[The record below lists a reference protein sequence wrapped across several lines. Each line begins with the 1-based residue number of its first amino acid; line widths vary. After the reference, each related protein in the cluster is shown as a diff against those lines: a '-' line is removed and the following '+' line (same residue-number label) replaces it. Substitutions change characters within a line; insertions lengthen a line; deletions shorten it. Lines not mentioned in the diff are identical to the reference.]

1 MQYELTTLSCL
12 LLEQDAVSAGAHRWV
27 TDPGTAGRLLGAW
40 RSEIGELGQIVVL
53 RGFDEI
59 DELQQERRRALMS
72 GGPFNIGGDHVG
84 LSMETYE
91 LFPFLPEIEPSTRGR
106 FYEFRRYWLMP
117 AGIAPTIAAWEQ
129 AVGPAEAYTSHLVAN
144 MYATDGPPRIAHI
157 WGSRAWR
164 SAWHCARATMPKGF
178 GRQGRTAA
186 DRAGYVDDLPA
197 GGVVSAGL
205 SFGELPIRLPNLVR
219 SEPPIDGHPAPMPGA
234 RAISGRDRNREGG
247 EARTVYR

>member
-1 MQYELTTLSCL
+1 MGNGSG
-12 LLEQDAVSAGAHRWV
+12 DR
-27 TDPGTAGRLLGAW
+27 GRLLGAW

-178 GRQGRTAA
+178 GRPRA
-186 DRAGYVDDLPA
+186 DR
-197 GGVVSAGL
+197 SRSSGL
-205 SFGELPIRLPNLVR
+205 RRRFACRRRGLRWVELR
-219 SEPPIDGHPAPMPGA
+219 
-234 RAISGRDRNREGG
+234 
-247 EARTVYR
+247 